1 MKVIPRAEIVDK
13 LIKPVIGDDALIR
26 DSQLFVP
33 GAAGYDESVAD
44 NGSSAYADVDIEGAK
59 ALLAE
64 AGATNPEV
72 CILYGSN
79 NPRRVNEFQLIH
91 ASAAQAGFNVTDCGS
106 EEWGGLLGTPGA
118 YDAALFGWQ
127 STTLGV
133 TNSTP
138 TFETGGI
145 NNLNFYSNADVDAAI
160 KKINGEFDPEAQIEL
175 QKEIDQLLWE
185 DFYGFTIF
193 QFPSVTAFDN
203 SITGVDPSI
212 IAPTIFWNIWD
223 WKVSDAE

>member
-1 MKVIPRAEIVDK
+1 M
-13 LIKPVIGDDALIR
+13 
-26 DSQLFVP
+26 
-33 GAAGYDESVAD
+33 
-44 NGSSAYADVDIEGAK
+44 
-59 ALLAE
+59 
-64 AGATNPEV
+64 
-72 CILYGSN
+72 
-79 NPRRVNEFQLIH
+79 NEFQLIQ

-118 YDAALFGWQ
+118 YDASLFGWQ

-160 KKINGEFDPEAQIEL
+160 KEINGEFDPEAQIEL
-175 QKEIDQLLWE
+175 QKEIDKLLWE
-185 DFYGFTIF
+185 DFYGVTIF